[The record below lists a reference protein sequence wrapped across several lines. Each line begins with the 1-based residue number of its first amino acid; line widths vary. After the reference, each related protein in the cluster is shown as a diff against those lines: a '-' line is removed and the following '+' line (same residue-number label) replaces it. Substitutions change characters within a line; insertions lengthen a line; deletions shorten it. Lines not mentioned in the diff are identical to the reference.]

1 MVDGMAKIRIQDMMN
16 RNKPKGRMA
25 KPPVTH
31 PRTNASNPTT
41 LTDLNDKFKEMKKAE
56 ELPVSSK
63 QSEPRKLMPS
73 ISETYRHMGEALD
86 MCPYEI
92 QAVFEH
98 KFDTGNVLVRETLK
112 KFIATMKLSGEVD
125 LAPTR
130 KMLREVE
137 EQHGRA
143 LQTWAHQCEA
153 ADARNKEREEQINLR
168 QAAFAQAWGAII
180 IDLVQK
186 VDKNPDI
193 ESLGGVDQWMVR
205 AIADTDKQAAN
216 IDKNGRVALS
226 FTHLKKMEPEKIV
239 SLPELASRM
248 RQEHEDLEYVRWLC
262 KAPISELTHEMNM
275 AQDAKLAELYGNVLM
290 FRKGLRAIHDRWGNV
305 QWYKS
310 EEFDDLV
317 QEAMEDNSGYRFDDR
332 MKTNIFRVSRYDNDD
347 LIHYAYRNYREQQ
360 RNPF

>member
-1 MVDGMAKIRIQDMMN
+1 MVKPSIQELMARKAT
-16 RNKPKGRMA
+16 KGVTPRS
-25 KPPVTH
+25 PVIH
-31 PRTNASNPTT
+31 PRTNASNPTS
-41 LTDLNDKFKEMKKAE
+41 LTELNEKFKEMKKAE
-56 ELPVSSK
+56 ETPVSSK
-63 QSEPRKLMPS
+63 QSEPRKRMPS

-98 KFDTGNVLVRETLK
+98 RFNTDNVLVRETLK
-112 KFIATMKLSGEVD
+112 KFVATMKLTGEVD

-143 LQTWAHQCEA
+143 LRTWEEQCER
-153 ADARNKEREEQINLR
+153 ADKFNEAREEQIAER

-193 ESLGGVDQWMVR
+193 ESLGGIDMWMVR
-205 AIADTDKQAAN
+205 AIADTDKQAAQV
-216 IDKNGRVALS
+216 DKNGRVALS
-226 FTHLKKMEPEKIV
+226 FTHLKKMDPEKIV
-239 SLPELASRM
+239 SLPELASRL
-248 RQEHEDLEYVRWLC
+248 RDEHDEIEHVRWLC

-275 AQDAKLAELYGNVLM
+275 AREAKLAELYGNVLM

-305 QWYKS
+305 QWYKA
-310 EEFDDLV
+310 EEFDELV
-317 QEAMEDNSGYRFDDR
+317 QDAMGDNSGYRFDDR
-332 MKTNIFRVSRYDNDD
+332 TKTDIFRIARYDNDD
-347 LIHYAYRNYREQQ
+347 LIHYAYRNYCHDKKH
-360 RNPF
+360 PF

>member
-1 MVDGMAKIRIQDMMN
+1 MVKPTIQDLMN
-16 RNKPKGRMA
+16 RKKPKSATPRT
-25 KPPVTH
+25 PLVH
-31 PRTNASNPTT
+31 PRTNASNPTS
-41 LTDLNDKFKEMKKAE
+41 LTDLSEKFKDMKKAE
-56 ELPVSSK
+56 ETPVSSK
-63 QSEPRKLMPS
+63 QSQPQKRMPAVAA
-73 ISETYRHMGEALD
+73 TYRHMGEALD

-98 KFDTGNVLVRETLK
+98 QFDTSNVLVRETLK
-112 KFIATMKLSGEVD
+112 RFIATMKLSGEID

-143 LQTWAHQCEA
+143 LRNWEDQCEA
-153 ADARNKEREEQINLR
+153 ADARNKAREEQIAQR

-180 IDLVQK
+180 IDLIQK

-216 IDKNGRVALS
+216 IDKNGRVAMS

-310 EEFDDLV
+310 EEFDELV
-317 QEAMEDNSGYRFDDR
+317 QEAMEDNTGYRFDDR
-332 MKTNIFRVSRYDNDD
+332 TKTAIFRVSRYDNDD
-347 LIHYAYRNYREQQ
+347 LIHYAYRNYREHQ